1 MGACGSTLTPEQKA
15 AIFNSKRIEEAAAK
29 DFHRGQEKVR
39 LLLLGAGESGK
50 STVFKQMKILYG
62 KGFAGADLERWRAAV
77 FQNTISSMKAVCQAC
92 EDLGLFEEV
101 QAKPEFETML
111 DIPNSA
117 EVDEEVARVV
127 KTLWN
132 DPGIQKTWERR
143 SEFQVYDSNRHF
155 FEKVEEISAA
165 SYVPNNDDILHSR
178 IRTSGIVEEAYVI
191 NGVNFVII
199 DVGGQRNER
208 KKWIHCFDSVNAVI
222 FVAALS
228 EYDQVLFEDNTQ
240 NRMVEALT
248 LFDEMCNS
256 RWFREID
263 MILFLNKRDLFED
276 KIKRKS
282 IKDVEEFADYD
293 GSPHSYDDGVQYFL
307 NKFVSLNRCPKDIYH
322 HVTCATD
329 SNNVRVVF
337 EACRQII
344 LKKNLADS
352 GIMM

>member
-1 MGACGSTLTPEQKA
+1 M
-15 AIFNSKRIEEAAAK
+15 
-29 DFHRGQEKVR
+29 
-39 LLLLGAGESGK
+39 
-50 STVFKQMKILYG
+50 
-62 KGFAGADLERWRAAV
+62 
-77 FQNTISSMKAVCQAC
+77 
-92 EDLGLFEEV
+92 
-101 QAKPEFETML
+101 
-111 DIPNSA
+111 
-117 EVDEEVARVV
+117 
-127 KTLWN
+127 
-132 DPGIQKTWERR
+132 
-143 SEFQVYDSNRHF
+143 YDSNRHF
-155 FEKVEEISAA
+155 FEKAEEIARPD
-165 SYVPNNDDILHSR
+165 YVPTNDDILHSR
-178 IRTSGIVEEAYVI
+178 IRTSGIVEEAYLI
-191 NGVNFVII
+191 NGVNFVVI

-263 MILFLNKRDLFED
+263 MILFLNKRDLFEE
-276 KIKRKS
+276 KIKKKS
-282 IKDVEEFADYD
+282 IKEIEEFSDYD